1 MKRKYLFGV
10 VLLSLAA
17 AGCGSSD
24 GGPSAASN
32 GPSADGK
39 QYVLK
44 EEPKDGKDVIA
55 VRESAK
61 DGEDVVVIG
70 RIGGEVD
77 PWLKGLAGFRIVDKS
92 LRACSDIPGDA
103 CETPWD
109 YCCETDKL
117 ATGAALVKF
126 VDADGKVVKGDAKEV
141 LGVKELQTVVVAGKA
156 QRDEAGNLSIL
167 AKGVFVR
174 P

>member
-1 MKRKYLFGV
+1 MKRNYWFGL
-10 VLLSLAA
+10 VLLLLAVS
-17 AGCGSSD
+17 GCGTSD

-39 QYVLK
+39 QYMFK

-61 DGEDVVVIG
+61 DGDDVIVVG
-70 RIGGEVD
+70 RIGGES
-77 PWLKGLAGFRIVDKS
+77 PWTEGVAGFTIVDKS
-92 LRACSDIPGDA
+92 LKACSDNPGDA
-103 CETPWD
+103 CKTPWD
-109 YCCETDKL
+109 YCCERDKL
-117 ATGAALVKF
+117 PKASTLVKV
-126 VDADGKVVKGDAKEV
+126 VDGDGNVVKSGAKDL

-156 QRDEAGNLSIL
+156 KRDEAGNLSIL
-167 AKGVFVR
+167 AKGIYVR